1 MKENSRF
8 RFNPSTKEV
17 EIEGSEEFVS
27 AMFNKIQKVMSGT
40 SIRLTKEPTIPSS
53 DRIKKA
59 GKRKVLP
66 AKRVKK
72 VIKVQE
78 NAPRITLFDKV
89 VGHILESNGITT
101 SELEEKTGLTD
112 RQIWGVTA
120 QAVKL
125 GRIKKSKRGLYEA
138 AT

>member
-27 AMFNKIQKVMSGT
+27 AMFNKIQKVMSGA

-78 NAPRITLFDKV
+78 KAPRMTLFDKV
-89 VGHILESNGITT
+89 VGHILESNGLTT

>member
-1 MKENSRF
+1 MKENARI

-17 EIEGSEEFVS
+17 EIEGSEEFVN
-27 AMFNKIQKVMSGT
+27 AMFNKIQKVMSGA

-53 DRIKKA
+53 NRIKKA

-66 AKRVKK
+66 AKGVKK

-78 NAPRITLFDKV
+78 KVPRITLFDRV
-89 VGHILESNGITT
+89 IGHILESNGITT
-101 SELEEKTGLTD
+101 SELKEKTGLTD
-112 RQIWGVTA
+112 RQIWGLTA

-125 GRIKKSKRGLYEA
+125 GKIKKSKRGLYEA

>member
-1 MKENSRF
+1 MKENARI

-17 EIEGSEEFVS
+17 EIEGSEEFVN
-27 AMFNKIQKVMSGT
+27 AMFNKIQKVMSGA

-53 DRIKKA
+53 NRIKKA
-59 GKRKVLP
+59 DKRKVLP
-66 AKRVKK
+66 SKGVKK

-78 NAPRITLFDKV
+78 KVPRITLFDRV
-89 VGHILESNGITT
+89 IGHILESNGITT
-101 SELEEKTGLTD
+101 SELKEKTGLTD
-112 RQIWGVTA
+112 RQIWGLTA

-125 GRIKKSKRGLYEA
+125 GKIKKSKRGLYEA